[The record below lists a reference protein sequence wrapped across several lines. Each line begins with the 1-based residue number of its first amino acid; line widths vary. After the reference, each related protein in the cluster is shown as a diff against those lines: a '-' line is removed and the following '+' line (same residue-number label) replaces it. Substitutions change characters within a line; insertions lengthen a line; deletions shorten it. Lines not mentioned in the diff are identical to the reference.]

1 MLLVTVDGYSKWIDV
16 KVVNSATSRKTI
28 NQLRPLFTTHG
39 IPEVLASDNGKP
51 FTSTEFSELTKRNGI
66 RHIKTAPYHPSSNG
80 LAERAVKTVKVE
92 LKKCN
97 DVGSLN
103 CQLAQLFFQY

>member
-39 IPEVLASDNGKP
+39 IQEVLASDNAKP

-66 RHIKTAPYHPSSNG
+66 HHIKTALYHPSSNG

-92 LKKCN
+92 LKEI
-97 DVGSLN
+97 
-103 CQLAQLFFQY
+103 Q